1 MNYIFYRLKKVAS
14 LEHKFRKMTSNTIS
28 IHSYQSP
35 VGELI
40 LGDYQNQLC
49 LCDWRYR
56 KMRSEVDNR
65 ILKGLQ
71 AEFVEEQTPLLNETQ
86 NQLEAYFDKKS
97 TAFDLPLLLVGTA
110 FQQTVWK
117 ALQQIDYGKT
127 QTYLGLSKQLNNPK
141 AIRAVAS
148 ANGANAI
155 SIIIPCH
162 RIIGSNQELVGYAGG
177 LSAKK
182 KLLTLEQGSQLELF

>member
-1 MNYIFYRLKKVAS
+1 MSTQIIYIHHYP
-14 LEHKFRKMTSNTIS
+14 
-28 IHSYQSP
+28 SP
-35 VGELI
+35 LGELV
-40 LGDYQNQLC
+40 LGDYNNQLC

-56 KMRSEVDNR
+56 KMRNEVDNR
-65 ILKGLQ
+65 LLNGLQ
-71 AEFVEEQTPLLNETQ
+71 ATFEIQTTPLLEETME
-86 NQLEAYFDKKS
+86 QLAAYMDKKL
-97 TAFDLPLLLVGTA
+97 THFDLPLLLVGTD
-110 FQQTVWK
+110 FQQSVWK
-117 ALQQIDYGKT
+117 ALQQVEYGKT

-177 LSAKK
+177 LSVKR
-182 KLLTLEQGSQLELF
+182 KLLALEQGSQLTLF

>member
-1 MNYIFYRLKKVAS
+1 MQNSV
-14 LEHKFRKMTSNTIS
+14 
-28 IHSYQSP
+28 IHIHYYPSP
-35 VGELI
+35 LGELV
-40 LGDYQNQLC
+40 LGDYNNQLC

-56 KMRSEVDNR
+56 KMRNEVDNR
-65 ILKGLQ
+65 LLNGLQ
-71 AEFVEEQTPLLNETQ
+71 ATFEIQTTPLLEETIV
-86 NQLEAYFDKKS
+86 QLAAYMDKKL
-97 TAFDLPLLLVGTA
+97 THFDLPLLLVGTD
-110 FQQTVWK
+110 FQQSVWK
-117 ALQQIDYGKT
+117 ALQQVEYGKT

-177 LSAKK
+177 LSVKR
-182 KLLTLEQGSQLELF
+182 KLLALEQGSQLTLF

>member
-1 MNYIFYRLKKVAS
+1 MSLTSIYIQYYKL
-14 LEHKFRKMTSNTIS
+14 
-28 IHSYQSP
+28 P

-40 LGDYQNQLC
+40 LGDFNNQLC
-49 LCDWRYR
+49 LCDWRFR
-56 KMRSEVDNR
+56 KMRSEVDTR
-65 ILKGLQ
+65 ILKGL
-71 AEFVEEQTPLLNETQ
+71 AATFEEKSTPLLLETQ
-86 NQLEAYFDKKS
+86 NQLEAYFDKKL
-97 TAFDLPLLLVGTA
+97 TKFDLPLLLIGTD

-127 QTYLGLSKQLNNPK
+127 RTYLGLSKQLNNPK

-182 KLLTLEQGSQLELF
+182 KLLALEQGSQLELFDV

>member
-1 MNYIFYRLKKVAS
+1 MQP
-14 LEHKFRKMTSNTIS
+14 NTIH
-28 IHSYQSP
+28 INYYHSP
-35 VGELI
+35 VGELV
-40 LGDYQNQLC
+40 LGDFNNQLC

-65 ILKGLQ
+65 ILKGLN
-71 AEFVEEQTPLLNETQ
+71 AEFVEGLTPLLSETQ
-86 NQLEAYFDKKS
+86 NQLESYFDKKR
-97 TAFDLPLLLVGTA
+97 TTFNLPLLLVGTD

-127 QTYLGLSKQLNNPK
+127 QTYLGLSKRLNNPK

-182 KLLTLEQGSQLELF
+182 KLLALEQGSQLELFQ

>member
-1 MNYIFYRLKKVAS
+1 MQP
-14 LEHKFRKMTSNTIS
+14 NTIH
-28 IHSYQSP
+28 IHHYQSP
-35 VGELI
+35 VGELV
-40 LGDYQNQLC
+40 LGDFNNQLC

-71 AEFVEEQTPLLNETQ
+71 AEFVEEQTPLLIKTQ
-86 NQLEAYFDKKS
+86 NQLEAYFDKKC
-97 TAFDLPLLLVGTA
+97 TTFDVPLLLVGTD

-117 ALQQIDYGKT
+117 TLQQIDYGKT

-177 LSAKK
+177 LSAKR
-182 KLLTLEQGSQLELF
+182 KLLALEQESQLTLF

>member
-1 MNYIFYRLKKVAS
+1 MQP
-14 LEHKFRKMTSNTIS
+14 NTIH
-28 IHSYQSP
+28 IQYYNSP
-35 VGELI
+35 VGELV
-40 LGDYQNQLC
+40 LGDFNNQLC

-56 KMRSEVDNR
+56 KMRNEVDNR
-65 ILKGLQ
+65 ILKALE
-71 AEFVEEQTPLLNETQ
+71 AEFVEESTPLLTETQ
-86 NQLEAYFDKKS
+86 NQLEAYFDKKR
-97 TAFDLPLLLVGTA
+97 TTFDLPLLLIGTD

-127 QTYLGLSKQLNNPK
+127 QTYLGLSKQLDNPK

-182 KLLTLEQGSQLELF
+182 KLLAIEQGSQLELFS